1 MVKELQRKFIKTTML
16 VVTILLAVFLVLVNI
31 LNYSMTKSDSR
42 ERLDQIAAENARSM
56 PGDNPGAR
64 TMTDPEHEKVL
75 PSGRRQNL
83 GSYFVA
89 RLNASGAVTFYDLT
103 HDASMT
109 FEGMTAL
116 INQADVAFA
125 PQATG
130 ETETEPVPSS
140 GESVPPDRDPGNP
153 APAGSGDSLAPGA
166 DQPGGAGNAPQ
177 PGSDTVTEKPGE
189 DALPG
194 AEGRTGED
202 TPPDEAGRPG
212 EDGKPGEDVPHDPA
226 GGEGEKTL
234 ELQEKRGRADGYLYY
249 AVRQADGSVS
259 YAFLDV
265 SQETQAMLRI
275 ILITVVLGAALW
287 LLILLIVIFLSK
299 KAIAPIAENIEKQRL
314 FITNAGHE
322 FKTPLAV
329 IVSNVDVQ
337 ELHGGKTKWLDN
349 IRTQALRLSDLTKQ
363 MLTLA
368 KMEESGTAAFTAVTF
383 DASQV
388 LENTIRIFKE
398 SASLRGIRIQT
409 AVEQGVQMH
418 FPKEQYQQ
426 MLELL
431 LDNAVKYG
439 KEHGFLSVALRAER
453 KMVHLS
459 FQNDCEKLPEVTP
472 DQLFDRFYRPDS
484 SRNRNTGGSGIG
496 LAVVRAI
503 AQQQG
508 GSAKAQYLPNQV
520 IAFDIELPARV

>member
-1 MVKELQRKFIKTTML
+1 MVKDLQRKYIKTTML

-31 LNYSMTKSDSR
+31 LNYSLTRSDSR
-42 ERLDQIAAENARSM
+42 ERLNQIAAENVRSM
-56 PGDNPGAR
+56 PGENQDTRTIAEPG
-64 TMTDPEHEKVL
+64 MDL
-75 PSGRRQNL
+75 PSGRGHNP

-109 FEGMTAL
+109 FDGMIAL
-116 INQADVAFA
+116 INQADAAFA

-130 ETETEPVPSS
+130 ETESDPPVP
-140 GESVPPDRDPGNP
+140 
-153 APAGSGDSLAPGA
+153 
-166 DQPGGAGNAPQ
+166 
-177 PGSDTVTEKPGE
+177 PGE
-189 DALPG
+189 
-194 AEGRTGED
+194 E
-202 TPPDEAGRPG
+202 
-212 EDGKPGEDVPHDPA
+212 GKPGEAAPPVPK
-226 GGEGEKTL
+226 GGDGAKAPS
-234 ELQEKRGRADGYLYY
+234 LQEKIGRADGYLYY
-249 AVRQADGSVS
+249 AAGQMDGTVS
-259 YAFLDV
+259 YAFLDI
-265 SQETQAMLRI
+265 SQETQSMIRI
-275 ILITVVLGAALW
+275 ILITAVLGALLW
-287 LLILLIVIFLSK
+287 LLILVIVIFLSK
-299 KAIAPIAENIEKQRL
+299 RAIAPIAENIEKQRL

-368 KMEESGTAAFTAVTF
+368 KMEESGTTAFTAVTF
-383 DASQV
+383 DAAQV
-388 LENTIRIFKE
+388 LEDTIRIFRE

-409 AVEQGVQMH
+409 DVEQGVQIH

-439 KEHGFLSVALRAER
+439 KENGCLSIALHAER
-453 KMVHLS
+453 KQIHLS
-459 FQNDCEKLPEVTP
+459 FQNDCEKLPEVDP

-508 GSAKAQYLPNQV
+508 GSAKAQYLPNEV
-520 IAFDIELPARV
+520 IVFDIELPAKL